1 MNPPPPVVDDDDD
14 DVSIKP
20 AASVSS
26 SSSSSMHSDGI
37 SLQSLLSSHSDG
49 TTDIAIKREK
59 LTHYARLLGIS
70 EDSLREHIDD
80 SKANDQDEDG
90 EQKVTT
96 TTSKSTSSMPSS
108 STGDE
113 SINMSYS
120 SSSRSSS
127 TDADGSFGIVS
138 SADSTCATSS
148 SHQQQQ
154 RTVTR
159 RPSCVSSI
167 CSGSILESIP
177 EEDDMSCNENE
188 QEGGDIK
195 DESPNG
201 DSQSTASSNPP
212 LPSTITTTTT
222 PSTATTRMSRRSS
235 VGKPP
240 LIPPTST
247 TSNTI
252 APDAPANGDEEEFM
266 YDDEDD
272 DDEEEEALSGV
283 SLLIEDLYPDAFD
296 STPSRTASRDDDS
309 TNGSVDARSVGTAET
324 DGDVSTKSKPD
335 PPESP
340 VEAAKLRCQG
350 VSPDSMHIDAAL
362 EVTPVIGNRARKGS
376 TESIHI
382 DDMFFDNDLHVLTS
396 SESGNRE
403 RKGSLESMEVIIPD
417 DFESAA
423 SNLSSCGVSDYQKY
437 HHALLTQFLAS
448 PDLMGGPTPT
458 SSSSDEL
465 GDQTTSNVI
474 LREQQQDTE
483 GSQIAKMI
491 VDLNKRL
498 ANIDSGL
505 NADTSMAAETIS
517 ELSTDA
523 TSSKKSTTS
532 AAPSV
537 LLNIVKDVKLELAD
551 VNMNFDAYRMKQRHL
566 TEENELLARQKSHLE
581 QQLDAI
587 TKDRDE
593 LRSELKMT
601 LCIMSAEQ
609 KKLREAQIAQTQ
621 LKVELEATQS
631 RLLEATK
638 SEKKANLTMM
648 NMMQHRRNSSDSE
661 IFDFDPDV
669 INKKVCDGDEGTIAT
684 QDVTN
689 YESRRSIY
697 SSSLSTIDSGSRR
710 SIGSTSSST
719 PPSRGLFRR
728 FSNMFNNSN
737 EDMDAESTSSVT
749 PSRQQHSRRHSD
761 DGCVRRAADT
771 CSSVCGDDEAS
782 RGESTTFCDQKK
794 SDPRPRHMRRA
805 SIGGCNYTSMSTSSI
820 IGQNEVKGT
829 MPLSSEPRKSMKM
842 FHASTRSINTH
853 NVSIWLHISCS

>member
-1 MNPPPPVVDDDDD
+1 MNPPPPMLDDDDD
-14 DVSIKP
+14 DVSIMP

-26 SSSSSMHSDGI
+26 SSLSSMHSMQSDEI

-49 TTDIAIKREK
+49 TTDVVIKREK
-59 LTHYARLLGIS
+59 LRHYACLLGIS

-80 SKANDQDEDG
+80 SNANDQDDDN
-90 EQKVTT
+90 EQKVTM

-138 SADSTCATSS
+138 SADSTCGAP
-148 SHQQQQ
+148 SHQQQ
-154 RTVTR
+154 RTVMR

-188 QEGGDIK
+188 QEGGDNK
-195 DESPNG
+195 DEFPTG
-201 DSQSTASSNPP
+201 DSQSTASSIPP
-212 LPSTITTTTT
+212 LPSTITTTT
-222 PSTATTRMSRRSS
+222 PSTATTRMPRRSS

-252 APDAPANGDEEEFM
+252 ATDAPANGDEECM
-266 YDDEDD
+266 YGDD
-272 DDEEEEALSGV
+272 DDDNNDEEEALSGV
-283 SLLIEDLYPDAFD
+283 SLLIEDLYPNAFD
-296 STPSRTASRDDDS
+296 SNPSCTPSRDDDS
-309 TNGSVDARSVGTAET
+309 TNGSVDARSVGTTET

-340 VEAAKLRCQG
+340 VEAAKLRCRG
-350 VSPDSMHIDAAL
+350 GSPDSMHIDAAL
-362 EVTPVIGNRARKGS
+362 EVTPITGNRARKGS

-382 DDMFFDNDLHVLTS
+382 DDMFFDKDLHVLTS

-448 PDLMGGPTPT
+448 PDLMGSSTPN
-458 SSSSDEL
+458 SSSTDEL
-465 GDQTTSNVI
+465 GGQTTSNVI
-474 LREQQQDTE
+474 LREQQRDTE

-491 VDLNKRL
+491 VDLNNRL

-505 NADTSMAAETIS
+505 NAGTSMAAETIS

-523 TSSKKSTTS
+523 TSSKKSTS
-532 AAPSV
+532 SDASSV

-581 QQLDAI
+581 QQLDVI

-621 LKVELEATQS
+621 LRVELEAAQS

-638 SEKKANLTMM
+638 SEKKANLTIL
-648 NMMQHRRNSSDSE
+648 QVNS
-661 IFDFDPDV
+661 
-669 INKKVCDGDEGTIAT
+669 
-684 QDVTN
+684 
-689 YESRRSIY
+689 
-697 SSSLSTIDSGSRR
+697 
-710 SIGSTSSST
+710 
-719 PPSRGLFRR
+719 
-728 FSNMFNNSN
+728 M
-737 EDMDAESTSSVT
+737 
-749 PSRQQHSRRHSD
+749 
-761 DGCVRRAADT
+761 CV
-771 CSSVCGDDEAS
+771 
-782 RGESTTFCDQKK
+782 
-794 SDPRPRHMRRA
+794 
-805 SIGGCNYTSMSTSSI
+805 
-820 IGQNEVKGT
+820 
-829 MPLSSEPRKSMKM
+829 
-842 FHASTRSINTH
+842 HAL
-853 NVSIWLHISCS
+853 V